1 MDDYTEL
8 VRLGHERERLSR
20 QVAQL
25 SAAAAWPHEPGA
37 PPPDALREHS
47 EQQAKDAIEEAVL
60 GLRQRLQVAA
70 EQRAA
75 VDSAAA
81 EQWVAAERSAIE
93 LRAAAAREAA
103 ADVWRVAVE
112 AELQW
117 ERAAA
122 RRLRQH
128 LEATQLVGT
137 LANGAKFLAAEDGA
151 GGGFG

>member
-8 VRLGHERERLSR
+8 VRLGHEVEWLSR
-20 QVAQL
+20 EVAQL
-25 SAAAAWPHEPGA
+25 SVAAAWPHEPGT
-37 PPPDALREHS
+37 PPPDALW
-47 EQQAKDAIEEAVL
+47 EQQVKDAIEEAVL

-75 VDSAAA
+75 VESAAA
-81 EQWVAAERSAIE
+81 EQWVAAERSSID

-103 ADVWRVAVE
+103 ADAWRAAVE

-137 LANGAKFLAAEDGA
+137 LANGAKFLAAEEWVGR
-151 GGGFG
+151 